1 VRRAGHDVLMGG
13 ENDDRLVVTNSVRI
27 PQYELQETFSASGGP
42 GGQHANKAATRVELT
57 LDITTSSA
65 FNESERQRV
74 IDKLGEV
81 VRVVADDERSQLR
94 NRSLAA
100 ERMAS
105 KLRGALHVQ
114 RRRRATKPTRGSQR
128 RRLQA
133 KSERSEVKQQRRRPS
148 RDE

>member
-1 VRRAGHDVLMGG
+1 MGG

>member
-1 VRRAGHDVLMGG
+1 MGG

-57 LDITTSSA
+57 LDLTTSSA

-81 VRVVADDERSQLR
+81 VRVVVDDERSQLR
-94 NRSLAA
+94 NRTLAA
-100 ERMAS
+100 ERMAA

>member
-1 VRRAGHDVLMGG
+1 MGG
-13 ENDDRLVVTNSVRI
+13 ENDDRLAVTNSVRI

-57 LDITTSSA
+57 LDVTTSSA

-81 VRVVADDERSQLR
+81 VRVVVDDERSQLR
-94 NRSLAA
+94 NRTLAA
-100 ERMAS
+100 ERMAA

>member
-1 VRRAGHDVLMGG
+1 MGG
-13 ENDDRLVVTNSVRI
+13 EYDDRLVVTNSVRI

-57 LDITTSSA
+57 LDLTTSSA

-81 VRVVADDERSQLR
+81 VRVVVDDERSQLR
-94 NRSLAA
+94 NRTLAA
-100 ERMAS
+100 ERMAA

>member
-1 VRRAGHDVLMGG
+1 MGA
-13 ENDDRLVVTNSVRI
+13 ENDDRLMVTNTVRI
-27 PQYELQETFSASGGP
+27 PQHELQETFSASGGP

-65 FNESERQRV
+65 FNESERQRI

-81 VRVVADDERSQLR
+81 VRVVADDEHSQLR
-94 NRSLAA
+94 NRTLAA
-100 ERMAS
+100 ERLAG
-105 KLRGALHVQ
+105 KLRSALHVQ

-133 KSERSEVKQQRRRPS
+133 KSERSEVKQQRRQPG

>member
-1 VRRAGHDVLMGG
+1 MGA
-13 ENDDRLVVTNSVRI
+13 ENDDRLMVTSTVRI

-65 FNESERQRV
+65 FNESERQRI

-94 NRSLAA
+94 NRTLAA
-100 ERMAS
+100 ERLAR
-105 KLRGALHVQ
+105 KLRSALHVQ

-133 KSERSEVKQQRRRPS
+133 KSERSEVKQQRRQPG

>member
-1 VRRAGHDVLMGG
+1 MGA
-13 ENDDRLVVTNSVRI
+13 ENDDRLMVTSTVRI

-65 FNESERQRV
+65 FNESERQRI

-94 NRSLAA
+94 NRTLAA
-100 ERMAS
+100 ERLAG
-105 KLRGALHVQ
+105 KLRSALHVQ

-133 KSERSEVKQQRRRPS
+133 KSERSEVKQQRRQPG

>member
-1 VRRAGHDVLMGG
+1 MGG

-27 PQYELQETFSASGGP
+27 PQYELLETFSASGGP

-65 FNESERQRV
+65 FNDSERQRV
-74 IDKLGEV
+74 IDKLGEI

-94 NRSLAA
+94 NRTLAA

>member
-1 VRRAGHDVLMGG
+1 MGG

-105 KLRGALHVQ
+105 KAARCAARAAATSSNEADAWFAASSTPGEVGAIRSQ
-114 RRRRATKPTRGSQR
+114 TAAPSTESRRIV
-128 RRLQA
+128 A
-133 KSERSEVKQQRRRPS
+133 KGA
-148 RDE
+148 

>member
-1 VRRAGHDVLMGG
+1 MGG
-13 ENDDRLVVTNSVRI
+13 ENDDRLAVTNSVRI

-57 LDITTSSA
+57 LDVTTSSA

-81 VRVVADDERSQLR
+81 VRVVVDDERSQLR
-94 NRSLAA
+94 NRTLAA
-100 ERMAS
+100 ERMAA

-128 RRLQA
+128 RRSDQ
-133 KSERSEVKQQRRRPS
+133 KSNSSAVDRPATNSCERGLTP
-148 RDE
+148 

>member
-1 VRRAGHDVLMGG
+1 MGG
-13 ENDDRLVVTNSVRI
+13 ETDDRLVVTNSVRI

-57 LDITTSSA
+57 LDLTTSSA

-81 VRVVADDERSQLR
+81 VRVVVDDERSQLR
-94 NRSLAA
+94 NRTLAA
-100 ERMAS
+100 ERMAA

>member
-1 VRRAGHDVLMGG
+1 MGG

-42 GGQHANKAATRVELT
+42 GGQHANKAATRVELN
-57 LDITTSSA
+57 D
-65 FNESERQRV
+65 SERQRV

-133 KSERSEVKQQRRRPS
+133 KSERAEVKQQRRRPS
-148 RDE
+148 SDE

>member
-1 VRRAGHDVLMGG
+1 MGG

-65 FNESERQRV
+65 FNDSERQRV

-148 RDE
+148 SDE